1 MAAKVHPAEVSGNDA
16 VTVPRDYASLRELI
30 IARRDELPKRLVQ
43 VAAFALESPD
53 DIAFG
58 TAASIAEQCG
68 VQPSTLVRFSQA
80 LGYQGF
86 TDLQLVF
93 RDRLKERAPTY
104 RERLVSLKQ
113 HSRPAAQ
120 TVALIDGFAAAAQRS
135 VDAMRDRL
143 DLEALEQAVDRLATA
158 RMIYLIGLRRSYPAI
173 AYLAYAFSKL
183 GVAATQLGSPSGID
197 AEILSFSQPE
207 DALLAISFSPYA
219 AGTVALARD
228 AQARGTPV
236 VAITDSPFSPLV
248 EFASPW
254 LEVVEADFEGFRS
267 PAATFALA
275 MSLAVAVAERRAG

>member
-1 MAAKVHPAEVSGNDA
+1 MPAPRQERL
-16 VTVPRDYASLRELI
+16 TVIEPIQGKGST
-30 IARRDELPKRLVQ
+30 IAWARLTFVRSMQPATMRTPQERLEQ
-43 VAAFALESPD
+43 VARLLVPVFLFLVTAIG
-53 DIAFG
+53 IA
-58 TAASIAEQCG
+58 
-68 VQPSTLVRFSQA
+68 
-80 LGYQGF
+80 
-86 TDLQLVF
+86 
-93 RDRLKERAPTY
+93 
-104 RERLVSLKQ
+104 
-113 HSRPAAQ
+113 
-120 TVALIDGFAAAAQRS
+120 
-135 VDAMRDRL
+135 M
-143 DLEALEQAVDRLATA
+143 RLATA